1 MIASVP
7 PLSDTTIR
15 NVKPGDTR
23 KRLTDGKG
31 LYLLLFVKGG
41 SHGWRL
47 DYTINGRRKTLSL
60 GTYPDTG
67 LKLAREKADEARR
80 LVAAGIDPSDKR
92 KESKAQAV
100 QERQAEAMSAAGL
113 PMPGTFESVAR
124 EWYEVRKGEWSD
136 SYGEKIMRRLEV
148 DVFPWLGARPIGSI
162 TPPELLE
169 VLRRIESRG
178 VVETAHRA
186 HENCGQVF
194 RYAVAT
200 GAATSDPTRDL
211 KGALRKPQARHM
223 AAITDPT
230 KLAELLRAIHG
241 YTGSLVVCTAL
252 RLAPML
258 MLRPG
263 ELRMAAWEEFDLD
276 AALWAIPAH
285 RMKRGKDGKASGPPH
300 MVPLPSQAVQLLRG
314 LYPLT
319 GPTGYVFQGERDR
332 KRPMSENTI
341 NAALRRMGYNTQ
353 EDMTGHGFRATA
365 RTILDER
372 LGFDRAAIEAQLAHA
387 VKDANGRAYNRTE
400 FLEQRRTMLQ
410 GWADYLDKLRQG
422 AEVLT
427 LPQRAA

>member
-1 MIASVP
+1 
-7 PLSDTTIR
+7 
-15 NVKPGDTR
+15 
-23 KRLTDGKG
+23 
-31 LYLLLFVKGG
+31 
-41 SHGWRL
+41 
-47 DYTINGRRKTLSL
+47 
-60 GTYPDTG
+60 
-67 LKLAREKADEARR
+67 
-80 LVAAGIDPSDKR
+80 
-92 KESKAQAV
+92 
-100 QERQAEAMSAAGL
+100 
-113 PMPGTFESVAR
+113 MPGTFESVAR

-300 MVPLPSQAVQLLRG
+300 MVPLPSQAVELLRG